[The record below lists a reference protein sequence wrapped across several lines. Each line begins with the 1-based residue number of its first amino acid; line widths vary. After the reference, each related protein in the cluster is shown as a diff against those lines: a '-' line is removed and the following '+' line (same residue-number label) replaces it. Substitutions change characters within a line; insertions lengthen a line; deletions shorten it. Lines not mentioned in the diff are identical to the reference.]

1 MRRLTMWITAT
12 LAVVALVIAYQ
23 LNATGVG
30 AKGGNEGDH
39 GGSPPQPCATA
50 PANSTAA
57 PSTCPSGAP
66 TPTGSAGSSTSPTPS
81 GPAGS
86 ASAGKDD
93 DRGTNDQ
100 DGKPGENK

>member
-1 MRRLTMWITAT
+1 MRRLTIWITAT

-39 GGSPPQPCATA
+39 GGSQPTCATA
-50 PANSTAA
+50 PANSTSTPAA
-57 PSTCPSGAP
+57 CPPGAP
-66 TPTGSAGSSTSPTPS
+66 AGSAGSSGAPAPS
-81 GPAGS
+81 GSAGS
-86 ASAGKDD
+86 TVPGKDD

>member
-1 MRRLTMWITAT
+1 MRRLTIWITAT

-39 GGSPPQPCATA
+39 GGAPPQTCATA
-50 PANSTAA
+50 PANST
-57 PSTCPSGAP
+57 GAP
-66 TPTGSAGSSTSPTPS
+66 TTCPPGTPAPAGSAGSSGAPAPSGSTSP
-81 GPAGS
+81 
-86 ASAGKDD
+86 GKDD